1 MLTLSFL
8 FLTAIVSTVALAVLR
23 SSTLKVPVVAITV
36 LKLVN
41 PSLQLAKVKLEV
53 FIDLSH
59 FKVLLLEVLSPLISG
74 GKLLVEI
81 DLSDSQSRQFFFS
94 LDILFRH
101 FGKLLL

>member
-1 MLTLSFL
+1 MLTLGFL
-8 FLTAIVSTVALAVLR
+8 FLTAIVSTVALAMLC
-23 SSTLKVPVVAITV
+23 SSTLKVPMVAITA

-41 PSLQLAKVKLEV
+41 PCLQLAKVKLEV